1 MHTVMFFTGLRCRSR
16 IRSCKESDVFEW
28 SRSGIWSK
36 CGPIVVASHTL
47 SECLNPETS
56 TSMNPETSL
65 ILADIGDV
73 IAPDDS
79 AKRALTSICISV
91 EQDPDFG
98 VQSGETYEIFWIW
111 IGLDIVFLSTGF
123 RNRMSKWNQI
133 WPCKKSWYGTIVVWG
148 KITIFRNH
156 ILKIYLSDSLDR
168 LQCSPPLGILT
179 FRMRTSQARCS
190 LDLCEDEH
198 NWFYS
203 FVTTQPVVI
212 EMRQV
217 HFWNVFINRSY
228 CSKIQQTNFSLA
240 ASFWGIGCTK
250 FGRMSQIS
258 T

>member
-1 MHTVMFFTGLRCRSR
+1 MSSHRTIRPRELSLPYASVLNR
-16 IRSCKESDVFEW
+16 IRILES
-28 SRSGIWSK
+28 
-36 CGPIVVASHTL
+36 
-47 SECLNPETS
+47 NP
-56 TSMNPETSL
+56 
-65 ILADIGDV
+65 
-73 IAPDDS
+73 
-79 AKRALTSICISV
+79 AKHMKFFR
-91 EQDPDFG
+91 F
-98 VQSGETYEIFWIW
+98 
-111 IGLDIVFLSTGF
+111 GLDIVFLSTGF

-179 FRMRTSQARCS
+179 FRMRTSQTRCG

-203 FVTTQPVVI
+203 FVTTQPVII